1 MTRMTKHVSLVVVAA
16 LALLFTALA
25 APARAQ
31 SAADEN
37 SHIGAQASSEPG
49 EVIDEDDDASLV
61 SKGRRQRDV
70 SPGSQ
75 IRQTP
80 QDNSAEKTKRANT
93 KRVTDKL
100 GKTQGAS
107 QSTAVRQR
115 TSARGQAGKA
125 SPVSSQS
132 DAGKSSSISSRS
144 TARDLSKVKS
154 LSIANETKAKPSSLG
169 DRSSQPSGSGGLSVK
184 TAPALG
190 IKTAPAPTGGTAG
203 TPGKVKVGD
212 PRVTTTAGDL
222 GIKTAPGVG
231 IKTAPAPTGGVAGTP
246 GKATPGDPRITTT
259 AGDLGIKTA
268 PGLGIKTAPGLG
280 GKNLADLGIRLPPG
294 LGIKNPPGQGG
305 QAGSQGGSATGG
317 QGTPAP
323 GQGGSSNTQT
333 QGDVTGGGPG
343 SVTTGGVQ
351 SGGGPGSQTQG
362 GTVSTGG
369 GNTVGGIQQSGDNNT
384 VNVNQ
389 TSTTNTTNVTN
400 ISGGGGGFGGGGGVV
415 EVSSA
420 YDAPVEYEPEP
431 VIVTRAVSAPADS
444 CPTVVELNQLG
455 FGYYQNEAYS
465 SAEEAFRRALELLDN
480 QACKNIP
487 LKATTLENLAFTLD
501 KLGRP
506 DDGVKYQEKAQL
518 LRRMQ

>member
-1 MTRMTKHVSLVVVAA
+1 MTGMTKHVSLVVVAA
-16 LALLFTALA
+16 LAMLLIALA
-25 APARAQ
+25 APPRAQ
-31 SAADEN
+31 STADED
-37 SHIGAQASSEPG
+37 SHIGAQASSEPSQ
-49 EVIDEDDDASLV
+49 VIDEDDDASLV
-61 SKGRRQRDV
+61 SKGRQRGV
-70 SPGSQ
+70 TPGSQ

-80 QDNSAEKTKRANT
+80 QDTSAEKTKRANT

-100 GKTQGAS
+100 GKTQGSS
-107 QSTAVRQR
+107 QPTALRQR
-115 TSARGQAGKA
+115 TSTGGQVGK
-125 SPVSSQS
+125 SSEVPSQS
-132 DAGKSSSISSRS
+132 QAGKSSSISSRS
-144 TARDLSKVKS
+144 SARDLSKVKS
-154 LSIANETKAKPSSLG
+154 LSIANETKAKPTSLA
-169 DRSSQPSGSGGLSVK
+169 DRSSSRPSGSGGLSVK
-184 TAPALG
+184 TAPGLG
-190 IKTAPAPTGGTAG
+190 IKTAPAPIGGAAG
-203 TPGKVKVGD
+203 TPGKVTAGD
-212 PRVTTTAGDL
+212 PRV
-222 GIKTAPGVG
+222 
-231 IKTAPAPTGGVAGTP
+231 
-246 GKATPGDPRITTT
+246 TTT

-280 GKNLADLGIRLPPG
+280 TKTIADLGIRLPPG

-305 QAGSQGGSATGG
+305 QSGSQGGSATGG
-317 QGTPAP
+317 QGTTAP
-323 GQGGSSNTQT
+323 GQGGPTNNQT

-389 TSTTNTTNVTN
+389 NSTTNTTNVTN
-400 ISGGGGGFGGGGGVV
+400 ISGGGFGGGGGGGGVV
-415 EVSSA
+415 EVSSG

-431 VIVTRAVSAPADS
+431 VIVTRAASAPADS

-455 FGYYQNEAYS
+455 FGYYQNEAYLA
-465 SAEEAFRRALELLDN
+465 AEEAFRRALELLDN

-501 KLGRP
+501 KLGKP
-506 DDGVKYQEKAQL
+506 DDGVKYQQKAQL